1 MAIRLL
7 QNDINLIEGK
17 RKIAKK
23 LESQL
28 PRAYKKMNVLKIAT
42 AGSVDDGKSTLIGRL
57 LYDTKSLT
65 DDKLAAIEEKS
76 KQRGFD
82 YLDFSLAT
90 DGLVAE
96 REQGITIDV
105 AHIYFSTR
113 KKSFIIADTP
123 GHIEYTRNMV
133 TGASTAQASIVL
145 VDARKGVVE
154 QTYRHFFI
162 NNLLRI
168 KDVVIAINK
177 MDLVEFSEE
186 KYNSIKREIEYLAS
200 KSEYKNQQLTFIPM
214 SALQGDN
221 VVSTSE
227 NMSWYTGETL
237 LQHLEKLDTEA
248 TEEVTQVRF
257 PVQTVIRP
265 KTDEYHDFR
274 GYAGKIYGGD
284 LEIGDEIVVLPSQT
298 KSTIKSIH
306 FFDKEFEKA
315 KSGSAVTITLADN
328 VNVSRGDMLVKVTE
342 EPTITKQLDATI
354 CWMDKEPLQVS
365 QKYYIKHGINDAQ
378 AKITQ
383 LSSIL
388 KTDFSGKIENPSE
401 LALNQIGVIQ
411 LKLSKYLLVDSYH
424 QNKSN
429 GAFILINPKTNNT
442 VGVGFIK

>member
-1 MAIRLL
+1 M
-7 QNDINLIEGK
+7 K
-17 RKIAKK
+17 
-23 LESQL
+23 
-28 PRAYKKMNVLKIAT
+28 VLKIAT
-42 AGSVDDGKSTLIGRL
+42 AGSVDDGKSTLIGRI

-65 DDKLAAIEEKS
+65 DDKLEAIEQKS
-76 KQRGFD
+76 SQRGFD

-105 AHIYFSTR
+105 AHIYFSTPS
-113 KKSFIIADTP
+113 KSFIIADTP

-133 TGASTAQASIVL
+133 TGASTAQVSIVL
-145 VDARKGVVE
+145 IDARNGVIE

-177 MDLVEFSEE
+177 MDLVNFSQE
-186 KYNSIKREIEYLAS
+186 KYNVIKAEIEYIAS
-200 KSEYKNQQLTFIPM
+200 KSEYKSQNLTFIPI

-221 VVSTSE
+221 VVNKSVNTP
-227 NMSWYTGETL
+227 WYGGDTL
-237 LQHLEKLDTEA
+237 MRHLEKLDAEDINDA
-248 TEEVTQVRF
+248 SQIRF

-284 LEIGDEIVVLPSQT
+284 LSVGDEIAVLPSQT
-298 KSTIKSIH
+298 KSKIKSIN
-306 FFDKEFEKA
+306 FFNKEFKTA
-315 KSGSAVTITLADN
+315 KRGSSVTVTLEDN
-328 VNVSRGDMLVKVTE
+328 VNVSRGDMLVKQNE
-342 EPTITKQLDATI
+342 EPRIAKELNATL

-378 AKITQ
+378 AKITK
-383 LSSIL
+383 LSSIIS
-388 KTDFSGKIENPSE
+388 TDFSGIEENPSE
-401 LALNQIGVIQ
+401 LVLNQIGDIQ
-411 LKLSKYLLVDSYH
+411 LKLSKPLLVDSYSD
-424 QNKSN
+424 NKSN
-429 GAFILINPKTNNT
+429 GSFILINPKTNNT

>member
-1 MAIRLL
+1 LAIRLL

-221 VVSTSE
+221 VASKSE